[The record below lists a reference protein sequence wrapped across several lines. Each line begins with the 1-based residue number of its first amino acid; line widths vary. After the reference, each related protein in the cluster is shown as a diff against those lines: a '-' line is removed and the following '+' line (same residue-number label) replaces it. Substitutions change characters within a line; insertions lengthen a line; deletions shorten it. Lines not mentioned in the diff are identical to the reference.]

1 MFGDLDRSRT
11 IAYSAA
17 FIGLITLGS
26 WISVPSIPVPFTLQ
40 TLFVLLAGAVMKR
53 NAVIPVSLY
62 VILGALGLPLFHNGV
77 AGIGVLLGP
86 TGGFLIGFV
95 GAALISGLAYEH
107 SPRAVRIFGLIA
119 ATLIIYACG
128 MGWLMYSLDM
138 EFIPA
143 FAAGALPF
151 IIGDAI
157 KAGAAY
163 LIAER
168 LP

>member
-1 MFGDLDRSRT
+1 MFGDPDRSRK

-26 WISVPSIPVPFTLQ
+26 WISIPCIPVPFTLQ

-53 NAVIPVSLY
+53 YAVIPVFLY
-62 VILGALGLPLFHNGV
+62 VLLGALGLPLFHNGI
-77 AGIGVLLGP
+77 AGVGVLLGP
-86 TGGFLIGFV
+86 TGGYLIGFIA
-95 GAALISGLAYEH
+95 AALITGLAYEH
-107 SPRAVRIFGLIA
+107 PSRFVHIGGIVA
-119 ATLIIYACG
+119 ATVVIYAG
-128 MGWLMYSLDM
+128 GIGWLMYSLGR

-151 IIGDAI
+151 IAGDTI
-157 KAGAAY
+157 RAGAAY